1 MHDAEV
7 CLSASAGV
15 DPGCVDS
22 DRVDPDRMR
31 GALRDLVSPVTVI
44 TTILDGRA
52 WGLTVSAF
60 TPVCLDPPT
69 ILVCVNRETAT
80 AACIAA
86 EGRFG
91 VNVLA
96 EHQTSLSRRCAAP
109 GVPKFLAPDELLSTG
124 GSAPVVSPWVPII
137 RDALVSFE
145 CAAERIDVGTHMVVL
160 GRVLTMHTASTRST
174 RSTRSIPVNRPLL
187 YGNGQYQRAELLD
200 SEPASPVQNVVN
212 PESSHA

>member
-1 MHDAEV
+1 
-7 CLSASAGV
+7 
-15 DPGCVDS
+15 
-22 DRVDPDRMR
+22 MR
-31 GALRDLVSPVTVI
+31 GALRGLISPVTVI
-44 TTILDGRA
+44 TTMLDGRA

-96 EHQTSLSRRCAAP
+96 QHQTSLSQRCAAP
-109 GVPKFLAPDELLSTG
+109 GVPKFLAPSELLPADPESR
-124 GSAPVVSPWVPII
+124 VPII
-137 RDALVSFE
+137 CDALVSFE
-145 CAAERIDVGTHMVVL
+145 CAAERVEVGTHFVVL
-160 GRVLTMHTASTRST
+160 GRVLSMFTTES
-174 RSTRSIPVNRPLL
+174 NRPLL

-200 SEPASPVQNVVN
+200 GESDPQPRFV
-212 PESSHA
+212 PERGHA